1 MFRTT
6 ITVNY
11 GTLDLLNLQSACP
24 YVIQPTIQTC
34 TKTNLD
40 LSGYLARL
48 NFIIYKN
55 QAIPRRDLVLYGDF
69 EQTLV
74 ALSNVTYLANQYE
87 NSRRLTLS
95 YYNPT
100 TALVRP
106 YELLKITVEFA
117 PGATCFIDATT
128 DWWAKCQFVQL
139 ASITQVSAVRGGG
152 SRIRWQKILCAQQP
166 TAKRARER
174 AVYVWALGRVGTRGG
189 GVGGGNVASWS
200 TSRQSTTRPTSP
212 RAPTPRRARAGPAR
226 PTTLAF
232 SASTTRSRTP
242 RRC

>member
-174 AVYVWALGRVGTRGG
+174 AVYVWALGRVGTRGAGLG
-189 GVGGGNVASWS
+189 GTGGAELRRRVVVG
-200 TSRQSTTRPTSP
+200 
-212 RAPTPRRARAGPAR
+212 
-226 PTTLAF
+226 
-232 SASTTRSRTP
+232 
-242 RRC
+242 